1 MHLPTPAVNM
11 PHLQKDLQKD
21 TEQSAS
27 ALGLTK
33 LEAREL
39 ELFKNYLLEIEKAVD
54 ERVHSQTWGTKLT

>member
-1 MHLPTPAVNM
+1 MHLPTHAVNM
-11 PHLQKDLQKD
+11 PHLQKDLQQD